1 MVAPKLNLPGSQI
14 PGDNTKFDRV
24 GFPGPGHVRLFSF
37 PRKASFPDCRM
48 NPRVLRTQYSLLWS
62 ICLCAMCA
70 TMALGQDGKSGKS
83 TSEKKRLT
91 PEERQQKNLA
101 QQKIDREAQEK
112 RWATFGVIPE
122 DDKSPLADGYRK
134 AAEVFRIST
143 AEFAD
148 SQIRLDLL
156 KKDADV
162 ATLRLGWLDKLRN
175 SQEKLVAFRNAAADL
190 VLSDPVRYENVA
202 LMLREMMTSEV
213 ANDRS
218 DHWSHG
224 ARAVLSCENL
234 VTDEVLLHA
243 GYAGYID
250 SDWELATLSW
260 TKLLDRGILPQV
272 EQFLLTQL
280 PAIRANWEK
289 ELELRKEDEAKNNP
303 RVEIVTTKGIIEV
316 ELFEDDAP
324 ESVANF
330 IYLVE
335 NKYYEKKPFY
345 LVKQHL
351 LAQTG
356 CEKGDGKGTAG
367 YSIRFEGDAPTARR
381 HFRGSLAIPVGID
394 AETGKLNLD
403 SGGSQFYIAFSPL
416 LFVDGKHTVFGR
428 IVRNVEFLGLLRQI
442 DMTDEQERKKSEST
456 PDSIVTAKVLR
467 KRDHEY
473 RPTPA
478 LGKLPR

>member
-1 MVAPKLNLPGSQI
+1 
-14 PGDNTKFDRV
+14 
-24 GFPGPGHVRLFSF
+24 
-37 PRKASFPDCRM
+37 M
-48 NPRVLRTQYSLLWS
+48 NPRVLRIQYSLLWS
-62 ICLCAMCA
+62 ICLCAMCTTIA
-70 TMALGQDGKSGKS
+70 WGQDGKSSKS

-101 QQKIDREAQEK
+101 QQKIEREAQEK
-112 RWATFGVIPE
+112 RWATFGVVPE
-122 DDKSPLADGYRK
+122 DDKSPLAEGYRK
-134 AAEVFRIST
+134 AAQVFRTAT

-148 SQIRLDLL
+148 AQIRLDLL
-156 KKDADV
+156 KANADV
-162 ATLRLGWLDKLRN
+162 VALRFGWLDKLRN
-175 SQEKLVAFRNAAADL
+175 SQEKLFAFRDAAADL

-202 LMLREMMTSEV
+202 VMLREMMTSEV
-213 ANDRS
+213 EGDRS

-260 TKLLDRGILPQV
+260 TKLLDRGILPQA

-280 PAIRANWEK
+280 PEIRANWEK
-289 ELELRKEDEAKNNP
+289 ELECRNEDEGKNNP
-303 RVEIVTTKGIIEV
+303 RVEIVTTKGIVEV

-324 ESVANF
+324 ESTANF

-335 NKYYEKKPFY
+335 NKYYEKKPFF
-345 LVKQHL
+345 LVQRHL

-367 YSIRFEGDAPTARR
+367 YSIGFEGNAPTARR

-394 AETGKLNLD
+394 AETRTLNLD

-442 DMTDEQERKKSEST
+442 DMTDEEERKKSEST
-456 PDSIVTAKVLR
+456 PPDSIVTARVLR